1 MVKEILT
8 VFIGGGIGSAI
19 RFLLSRAFNPLYKYL
34 PLGTLSANILA
45 SIVFGV
51 FSGWLLSRTS
61 DEDIMRLFV
70 LTGFCGG
77 LSTFSTFNFEVYEY
91 LKTGYFFIAAVYIIA
106 SITFCLLGF
115 ACATFIF
122 SK

>member
-8 VFIGGGIGSAI
+8 VFIGGGIGSVV
-19 RFLLSRAFNPLYKYL
+19 RFLLSRNFNPVYKYL

-45 SIVFGV
+45 SIVFGA
-51 FSGWLLSRTS
+51 FTGWLFSRTHDDS
-61 DEDIMRLFV
+61 TLRLFV

-91 LKTGYFFIAAVYIIA
+91 LKSGLWLTAALYIIA
-106 SITFCLLGF
+106 SLVFCLASF
-115 ACATFIF
+115 AGATFIF